1 MTPQGSYDVAVVGAG
16 PAGMAA
22 ATEAARH
29 GASVLVVDENQGPG
43 GQIHR
48 AVTTTPLQRRDL
60 LGTDYWRG
68 ETLAEAFAR
77 SGVDYL
83 PGATVWH
90 LDAGRRLGL
99 SVEGEA
105 HLVQAAQVVL
115 ATGALERPFPVKGWT
130 LPGVVTAG
138 AAQTLLKAQGLVASG
153 RVVLAGCGP
162 LLWLLASQYLAAGK
176 PPTLILDTTP
186 AANWR
191 QALPHLP
198 AFLRSPYAR
207 KGLGLLAKVRRAV
220 RVVSGVTE
228 LSIEG
233 EAKAERVT
241 YRKGRGAPVSVPVD
255 HVLLHQGVIPNVNL
269 AAAAGCEMRWNA
281 EQAAFQPRAD
291 EWGATGLDGIW
302 LAGDG
307 AGIAGAEAAAT
318 RGALSGLASA
328 AALGRIPSAER
339 DRLAA
344 PLRAQLAGQGRGR
357 RFLDLLYRPADHFR
371 RAADEALACRC
382 EEVTGRTLRETAEA
396 LHVSGPNQ
404 MKAFLR
410 CGMGPCQGRLC
421 GPTVVETIA
430 AARGVPPEEVGYY
443 RLRSPVK
450 PLTLAEF
457 AALPH
462 SEEERRAV
470 ERG

>member
-1 MTPQGSYDVAVVGAG
+1 MTPRGHYDIVVVGAG

-29 GASVLVVDENQGPG
+29 GASVLVADENQGPG
-43 GQIHR
+43 GQVHR
-48 AVTTTPLQRRDL
+48 AVTTTPLQRRGL
-60 LGTDYWRG
+60 LGADYWRG
-68 ETLAEAFAR
+68 EALAEAFAR
-77 SGVDYL
+77 SGADYL

-99 SVEGEA
+99 SVGGEA
-105 HLVQAAQVVL
+105 HLVQAGQVVL
-115 ATGALERPFPVKGWT
+115 ATGALERPFPVRGWT

-138 AAQTLLKAQGLVASG
+138 AAQTLLKAQGLVATG
-153 RVVLAGCGP
+153 RVVMAGCGP
-162 LLWLLASQYLAAGK
+162 LLWLLASQYIAAGK
-176 PPTLILDTTP
+176 PPMLILDTTP
-186 AANWR
+186 GENWR
-191 QALPHLP
+191 RALPRLP
-198 AFLRSPYAR
+198 SFLGSPYAR
-207 KGLGLLAKVRRAV
+207 KGLGLLARVRRAV
-220 RVVSGVTE
+220 RVVSGVAE
-228 LSIEG
+228 LAIEG
-233 EAKAERVT
+233 EARAERVT

-269 AAAAGCEMRWNA
+269 AAAAGCEMEWNA
-281 EQAAFQPRAD
+281 EQAAFQPRTDA
-291 EWGATGLDGIW
+291 WGGTGVEGIW

-318 RGALSGLASA
+318 RGAL
-328 AALGRIPSAER
+328 AALAATATLGRLSLAER

-344 PLRAQLAGQGRGR
+344 PLRAGLSAQERGRG
-357 RFLDLLYRPADHFR
+357 FLDLLYRPAPHFR

-382 EEVTGRTLRETAEA
+382 EEVTGRTLRETAET

-430 AARGVPPEEVGYY
+430 AARGVSPEEVGYY

-462 SEEERRAV
+462 IEAERRAV